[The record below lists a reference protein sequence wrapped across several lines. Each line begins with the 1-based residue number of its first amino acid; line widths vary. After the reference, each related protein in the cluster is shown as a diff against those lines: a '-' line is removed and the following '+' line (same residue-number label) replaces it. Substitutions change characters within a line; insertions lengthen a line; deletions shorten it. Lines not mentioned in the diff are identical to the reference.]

1 MIHPIA
7 HPARRVHHELVDQVK
22 LMHFSYDLVG
32 VRLLIT
38 FVNKTRNCG
47 QKDDPSNNQSI

>member
-22 LMHFSYDLVG
+22 LMHLSYDLVG
-32 VRLLIT
+32 GEIIDNVIIAIVWAKR
-38 FVNKTRNCG
+38 
-47 QKDDPSNNQSI
+47 

>member
-22 LMHFSYDLVG
+22 LMHLSYDLVG
-32 VRLLIT
+32 GEIIYNVISAM
-38 FVNKTRNCG
+38 VWA
-47 QKDDPSNNQSI
+47 DDPSNNQSI